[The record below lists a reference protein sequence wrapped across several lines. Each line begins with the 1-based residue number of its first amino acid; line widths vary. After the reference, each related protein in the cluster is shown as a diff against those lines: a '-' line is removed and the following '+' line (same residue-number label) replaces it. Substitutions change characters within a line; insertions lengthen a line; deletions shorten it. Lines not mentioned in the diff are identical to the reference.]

1 MNDVHLKRLS
11 HLLLGLMAMMLAM
24 AGAACAPEDE
34 PFPFDY
40 HGTPTPSP
48 VPVADA
54 TPEKIITH
62 KYIINRHHQQG

>member
-1 MNDVHLKRLS
+1 MPRK
-11 HLLLGLMAMMLAM
+11 MK
-24 AGAACAPEDE
+24 

-54 TPEKIITH
+54 TPGKIITH
-62 KYIINRHHQQG
+62 KYDIISKGETIKIAEWGRQYPQDAEFPGRLRDYLRV